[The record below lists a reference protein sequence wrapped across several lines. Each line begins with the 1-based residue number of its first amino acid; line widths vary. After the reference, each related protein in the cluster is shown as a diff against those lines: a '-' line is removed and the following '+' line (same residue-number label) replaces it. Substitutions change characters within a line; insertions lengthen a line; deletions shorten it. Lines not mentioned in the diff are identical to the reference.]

1 MRPAGTTI
9 KVTTVSS
16 PKGDTEVHAPGCAD
30 LKKKNKGYQDAYSW
44 VVASAVELSHD
55 FWSDQIGDEV
65 DPDSPEG
72 WAVAESWVGTFRFM
86 PCCPAF
92 PGDQPNTVR
101 AATAA
106 AKETRKPSH
115 GNCDHAQTPQARRKC
130 RNARKAAAAK

>member
-1 MRPAGTTI
+1 MSATAATV
-9 KVTTVSS
+9 KVVTVSS

-30 LKKKNKGYQDAYSW
+30 LKKKNKGYQDAYTWTVST
-44 VVASAVELSHD
+44 AVELSHD

-72 WAVAESWVGTFRFM
+72 WAVAESWVGTFHFM

-101 AATAA
+101 AAKAA
-106 AKETRKPSH
+106 ARRPSH
-115 GNCDHAQTPQARRKC
+115 GMCDHAQTPQARRKC
-130 RNARKAAAAK
+130 RNARKAAAAAK